1 MSVQLENSGGD
12 HLLAL
17 WKAIWEV
24 IFLVHFGV
32 IVIPALSNESGT
44 SNLFI
49 FFVCFRF
56 PLKKPIR

>member
-32 IVIPALSNESGT
+32 
-44 SNLFI
+44 
-49 FFVCFRF
+49 
-56 PLKKPIR
+56 